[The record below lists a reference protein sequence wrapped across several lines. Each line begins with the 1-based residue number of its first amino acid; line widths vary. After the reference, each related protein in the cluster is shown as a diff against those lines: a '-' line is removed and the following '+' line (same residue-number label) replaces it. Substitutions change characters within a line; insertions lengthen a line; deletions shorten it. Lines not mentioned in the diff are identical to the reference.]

1 MADIT
6 ITHTRAEGT
15 LLEGSRKGDG
25 VFEIVRDHGFWFS
38 RNVTGLYIRRSQDK
52 EAQMW
57 RIDGATAALRA
68 AGHEVTVT
76 IDEDTRRSFA
86 EAEADREQR
95 AEDRAERFS
104 DRADRAASSSDAR
117 RAAADNIS
125 RRFEFGQPIL
135 VGHHSEGRARRD
147 QQRIDTNMRAMIAES
162 ERAGYWSD
170 RTRAAENYKAH
181 RIDPQRTLRR
191 LDRLKADLR
200 KQERAH
206 ANAVEKGWVSV
217 GRHARLIQDLTEE
230 IVHWEQLVEKAK
242 ADGVKLWGPDDF
254 APGDYALYAGS
265 WYGVARVNPKT
276 LSIAWNLRLAP
287 KQVMS
292 LEDATL
298 NGRVSTHPADY
309 TQVQGRCPGEAMN
322 AFLADGK
329 VPGKKSA
336 REASEAAPADAI
348 REAQAKAKAKTPKKR
363 TDPKIPKRIKVE
375 CRWDATEATLTWLNG
390 NNQPH
395 KGHPPVTIT
404 APDGVKFT
412 ESVWSE
418 SLLSQVTALLTG
430 AGLTYGAGAWTGGP
444 GRGIVRAIESVPEAE
459 PEAPAVDEQP
469 TPEPPAEEPPAA
481 DVPAMVEDDQA
492 PVDAPSEEPAE
503 DRVGSEQTASDLRF
517 LSNHP
522 VPHGESRVSH
532 SVHPLNTTPHSERP
546 DTMTETTTTAQ
557 VSEVTETA
565 PAKKALAG
573 KEPKKAPAKAATNKA
588 PAKKAA
594 TEPAKV
600 SKRRKVVAEKATA
613 TAAEVKSV
621 QKTIPIDR
629 IDRDPNQPR
638 EIFDQAKLEELAS
651 SMRELGQLQPITVRY
666 DAGTRRY
673 TIIMGERRWR
683 AAGMAGL
690 TEMTA
695 LVLRGIEA
703 DSREILA
710 MAVAENV
717 GRADMTP
724 MEEAK
729 AFKRLETG
737 GYTIDEIGGVCGKS
751 PAYVGW
757 RMDLLRLCEPAQ
769 EAVAKGHL
777 SLNLA
782 WYASQLS
789 CDNQLRFL
797 AKYARGAFSSD
808 RDAEAFVKAA
818 RIEEERRE
826 SQGSFFVLADET
838 PAKSGDVQESLPGAH
853 DVPEEERER
862 IIADRSKLTKKID
875 KLSTAGEILSELA
888 TADPEEL
895 ALLLAGVAGGVGAHQ
910 HRIEHLRSLTAK
922 VIKNLRDAQAIAA
935 VRAGAIEINPDAV
948 APVAPAEADAA

>member
-15 LLEGSRKGDG
+15 LLEGSQKGDG
-25 VFEIVRDHGFWFS
+25 AFELVRSFGFWFS
-38 RNVTGLYIRRSQDK
+38 RSLDGLYIRHSRDK
-52 EAQMW
+52 EAQHW
-57 RIDGATAALRA
+57 RINGAATALRE
-68 AGHEVTVT
+68 AGHDVTIE
-76 IDEDTRRSFA
+76 IDEDTRRTFA
-86 EAEADREQR
+86 EAEADREER
-95 AEDRAERFS
+95 ADDRAERFS
-104 DRADRAASSSDAR
+104 DRADRAVASADVR
-117 RAAADNIS
+117 RATADQIS
-125 RRFEFGQPIL
+125 KRFEFGQPIL

-147 QQRIDTNMRAMIAES
+147 AARIDSNMRKSFEDRD
-162 ERAGYWSD
+162 RAGYWAD
-170 RTRAAENYKAH
+170 RTRASENYTAH
-181 RIDPQRTLRR
+181 RNNPQRTLRR
-191 LDRLKADLR
+191 LERLRADLR
-200 KQERAH
+200 QQERAH

-230 IVHWEQLVEKAK
+230 IAHWEQIVEKAK

-322 AFLADGK
+322 AFLANGK

-348 REAQAKAKAKTPKKR
+348 REAQAKAKAKAPKKR
-363 TDPKIPKRIKVE
+363 TDPKIPKRVKVE

-430 AGLTYGAGAWTGGP
+430 AGLTYGAGAWTGGR
-444 GRGIVRAIESVPEAE
+444 GRGIVRVIEPVPEAE
-459 PEAPAVDEQP
+459 PEALAVDEQP
-469 TPEPPAEEPPAA
+469 TPEPPTEATPAA
-481 DVPAMVEDDQA
+481 DVPSEVPVEDA
-492 PVDAPSEEPAE
+492 A
-503 DRVGSEQTASDLRF
+503 GGEQTASDLRF

-532 SVHPLNTTPHSERP
+532 SVDPLNTTPHSERP
-546 DTMTETTTTAQ
+546 DAMSDTTATAQ
-557 VSEVTETA
+557 IDEVTETA
-565 PAKKALAG
+565 PAKKAPAA
-573 KEPKKAPAKAATNKA
+573 KKASAKKAPAKAV
-588 PAKKAA
+588 AKKTPVQKTAI
-594 TEPAKV
+594 EPTRV
-600 SKRRKVVAEKATA
+600 SKRREIVAEKAA
-613 TAAEVKSV
+613 PTAAEVKSV

-638 EIFDQAKLEELAS
+638 EIFDQAKLEELAG

-666 DAGTRRY
+666 IPGTRRY
-673 TIIMGERRWR
+673 VVIMGERRWR

-695 LVLRGIEA
+695 LVMHGIEA

-729 AFKRLETG
+729 AFKRLEKG

-826 SQGSFFVLADET
+826 SQGSFFVLADEA
-838 PAKSGDVQESLPGAH
+838 PAKPGDVQELLPGAH

-910 HRIEHLRSLTAK
+910 HRIEHLRSLTTK

-948 APVAPAEADAA
+948 APAAPAEADAA

>member
-25 VFEIVRDHGFWFS
+25 VFEIARDHGFWFS

-57 RIDGATAALRA
+57 RIDGVTAALRA

-76 IDEDTRRSFA
+76 IDEGTRRSFA

-104 DRADRAASSSDAR
+104 DRADRAASSADAR
-117 RAAADNIS
+117 RAAADDIS

-147 QQRIDTNMRAMIAES
+147 AARIDTNMRKSFE
-162 ERAGYWSD
+162 ERDRAGYWSD

-230 IVHWEQLVEKAK
+230 IAHWEQLVEKAK
-242 ADGVKLWGPDDF
+242 ADGVKVWGPDDF

-265 WYGVARVNPKT
+265 WYAVARVNPKT

-348 REAQAKAKAKTPKKR
+348 REAQTKAKAQKPKKR

-444 GRGIVRAIESVPEAE
+444 GRGIVRAIEPVPEVE

-469 TPEPPAEEPPAA
+469 APEPPAA
-481 DVPAMVEDDQA
+481 DVAAVVDDGQA
-492 PVDAPSEEPAE
+492 PADVPSEVPAE
-503 DRVGSEQTASDLRF
+503 DTAAGEQTASDLRF
-517 LSNHP
+517 LPHHP

-532 SVHPLNTTPHSERP
+532 SVDPLNPTPHSERP
-546 DTMTETTTTAQ
+546 DAMTDTTATAQ
-557 VSEVTETA
+557 VTEVTETA
-565 PAKKALAG
+565 PAKKTPAA
-573 KEPKKAPAKAATNKA
+573 KKAPAKKAPAKAA
-588 PAKKAA
+588 AKKTPAQKAA
-594 TEPAKV
+594 IEPTRV
-600 SKRRKVVAEKATA
+600 SKRREVVAEKAAT

-638 EIFDQAKLEELAS
+638 EIFDQAKLEELAG

-683 AAGMAGL
+683 AARMAGL

-695 LVLRGIEA
+695 LVLRGVEA

-729 AFKRLETG
+729 AFKRLEKG

-797 AKYARGAFSSD
+797 AKYARGAFNSD
-808 RDAEAFVKAA
+808 RDAEAFVKAV

-838 PAKSGDVQESLPGAH
+838 PAKPGDAQESLPGAH

-862 IIADRSKLTKKID
+862 IIADRTKLTKKID

-910 HRIEHLRSLTAK
+910 HRMEHLRSLTTKA
-922 VIKNLRDAQAIAA
+922 IKNLRDAQAIAA

-948 APVAPAEADAA
+948 APQAPAEADAA

>member
-25 VFEIVRDHGFWFS
+25 VYEIVRDHGFRFS
-38 RNVTGLYIRRSQDK
+38 RNVSGLYIRRSQDK
-52 EAQMW
+52 EADTW
-57 RIDGATAALRA
+57 RINRAADALRA
-68 AGHEVTVT
+68 AGHEVTIT
-76 IDEDTRRSFA
+76 INEDERRTFA
-86 EAEADREQR
+86 EAEAAREERADDRV
-95 AEDRAERFS
+95 ERFS
-104 DRADRAASSSDAR
+104 DRADRAVASADAR
-117 RAAADNIS
+117 RASADQIS
-125 RRFEFGQPIL
+125 KRFEFGQPIL

-147 QQRIDTNMRAMIAES
+147 AARIDTNMRKSFE
-162 ERAGYWSD
+162 ERDRAGYWAD
-170 RTRAAENYKAH
+170 RTRASENYAKH
-181 RIDPQRTLRR
+181 RNDPHRTLRR
-191 LDRLKADLR
+191 LERLRADLR
-200 KQERAH
+200 AQERHH
-206 ANAVEKGWVSV
+206 AEAVEKGYDST
-217 GRHARLIQDLTEE
+217 GRHARLIRDYKEE
-230 IVHWEQLVEKAK
+230 IEHWEGIVQKAK
-242 ADGVKLWGPDDF
+242 DEGVKIWGPDDF
-254 APGDYALYAGS
+254 APGDFVLYSRS
-265 WYGVARVNPKT
+265 WYQVARVNPKT

-287 KQVMS
+287 KAVMT
-292 LEDATL
+292 LEDATFDG
-298 NGRVSTHPADY
+298 GRVGTHTADY
-309 TQVQGRCPGEAMN
+309 TQVQGRCPEEAMC

-329 VPGKKSA
+329 VPGTKSA
-336 REASEAAPADAI
+336 RAASEAAPAASI
-348 REAQAKAKAKTPKKR
+348 HEARAAATKKAPKKR
-363 TDPKIPKRIKVE
+363 TDPKVPKRIFVA
-375 CRWDATEATLTWLNG
+375 CPIDGAEATLTWLNG
-390 NNQPH
+390 NSRPH
-395 KGHPPVTIT
+395 KDFEPVKITPPE
-404 APDGVKFT
+404 GEKFHRA
-412 ESVWSE
+412 VWSRPLQAE
-418 SLLSQVTALLTG
+418 IARILAERGYVCGEDDWVVSRDR
-430 AGLTYGAGAWTGGP
+430 GGF
-444 GRGIVRAIESVPEAE
+444 VRSIKPKRPEELAV
-459 PEAPAVDEQP
+459 AVDEQP
-469 TPEPPAEEPPAA
+469 APEPAIEEQPAEEPSAGNV
-481 DVPAMVEDDQA
+481 DEDQA
-492 PVDAPSEEPAE
+492 PVHVPSEEQGENLEGAE
-503 DRVGSEQTASDLRF
+503 ETASDLRF
-517 LSNHP
+517 LSSNP
-522 VPHGESRVSH
+522 VPQGSSEVSH
-532 SVHPLNTTPHSERP
+532 SVHPLNPAPHSERP
-546 DTMTETTTTAQ
+546 GAMTDIATTATA
-557 VSEVTETA
+557 EVTETA
-565 PAKKALAG
+565 PAKKATRTKAVA
-573 KEPKKAPAKAATNKA
+573 KKAPA
-588 PAKKAA
+588 AKKAV
-594 TEPAKV
+594 EPTKV
-600 SKRRKVVAEKATA
+600 SKRREVVAEKA
-613 TAAEVKSV
+613 AEARAELKAV

-638 EIFDQAKLEELAS
+638 EIFDQAKLDELAG

-666 DAGTRRY
+666 DTGTRRY

-683 AAGMAGL
+683 AARMAGL

-695 LVLRGIEA
+695 LVLHGVQA
-703 DSREILA
+703 DSRETLA

-757 RMDLLRLCEPAQ
+757 RIDLLKLCEPAQ

-797 AKYARGAFSSD
+797 AKYARGAFNSD

-838 PAKSGDVQESLPGAH
+838 PAKPGDAQEALPGAH

-862 IIADRSKLTKKID
+862 IIADRAKLTKKID

-910 HRIEHLRSLTAK
+910 HRIEHLRSLTTK

-948 APVAPAEADAA
+948 APRAEADAPAEADAA

>member
-230 IVHWEQLVEKAK
+230 IAHWEQLVEKAK
-242 ADGVKLWGPDDF
+242 ADGVKVWGPDDF

-348 REAQAKAKAKTPKKR
+348 HEAQTKAKAQKPKKR
-363 TDPKIPKRIKVE
+363 TDPKIPKRVKVE

-444 GRGIVRAIESVPEAE
+444 GRGIVRAIEPVPEVE

-469 TPEPPAEEPPAA
+469 APEPPAEELPAA
-481 DVPAMVEDDQA
+481 DVAAVVDDGQAPADVPSEVPVEDA
-492 PVDAPSEEPAE
+492 A
-503 DRVGSEQTASDLRF
+503 GGEQTASDLRF
-517 LSNHP
+517 LPNRP

-532 SVHPLNTTPHSERP
+532 SVDPLNPTPHSERP
-546 DTMTETTTTAQ
+546 DIMTDTTDTAQ
-557 VSEVTETA
+557 VTEVTETA
-565 PAKKALAG
+565 PAKKT
-573 KEPKKAPAKAATNKA
+573 PAAKKA
-588 PAKKAA
+588 PAKKAPVKA
-594 TEPAKV
+594 VVKKAPAAKKTAETKAEP
-600 SKRRKVVAEKATA
+600 
-613 TAAEVKSV
+613 KSV

-638 EIFDQAKLEELAS
+638 EIFDQAKLEELAG

-695 LVLRGIEA
+695 LVLRGVEA

-729 AFKRLETG
+729 AFKRLEKG

-797 AKYARGAFSSD
+797 AKYARGAFNSD

-838 PAKSGDVQESLPGAH
+838 PAKPGDVQEPLPGAH

-862 IIADRSKLTKKID
+862 IIADRTKLTKKID

-910 HRIEHLRSLTAK
+910 HRIEHLRSLTTK

-948 APVAPAEADAA
+948 APVAPAEVDAA